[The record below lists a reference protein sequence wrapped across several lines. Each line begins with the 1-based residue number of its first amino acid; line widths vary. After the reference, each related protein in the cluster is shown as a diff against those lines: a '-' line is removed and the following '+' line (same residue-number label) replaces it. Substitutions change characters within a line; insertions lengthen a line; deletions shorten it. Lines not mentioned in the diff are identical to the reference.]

1 MNISSIHL
9 HLTTKEASMKS
20 GSLRENLIKE
30 INESFDDICDSVEFI
45 IRMVKDGESRENIIE
60 YLEQFERKLL
70 K

>member
-1 MNISSIHL
+1 
-9 HLTTKEASMKS
+9 MKS

-30 INESFDDICDSVEFI
+30 INESFDDICDSVEFT

>member
-1 MNISSIHL
+1 
-9 HLTTKEASMKS
+9 MKS

-60 YLEQFERKLL
+60 YLEHFERKLL